1 MRRGRL
7 FAFSRFFVRR
17 YIGRWQA
24 DVPERQGP
32 AVYVCSHTN
41 LLGPLAALCWLP
53 FPVRPW
59 VYHVFMEK
67 GSCRAQYRD
76 FTFPKRFG
84 MPGPLAGL
92 CAWASAGY
100 VSRLMA
106 SLGGIPVYRGSRR
119 IIETFR
125 ETIAALQAGDP
136 VLIFP
141 DVDYTSSS
149 TGSGAGF
156 PPPRW
161 TLCPCAWRQRRDG
174 LSPDRRCAS
183 TAPRTGGRSWSGC
196 GRPCGG
202 RSTARSGERGG
213 GVGQRCLRPLLCFPR
228 ARRLRQ
234 RRKNMQHTMYKHGNA
249 SREGS
254 AGGGEHNRKSV
265 VSRNFRVTC
274 TRRDWR
280 SLWILE
286 KLCIA

>member
-84 MPGPLAGL
+84 MPGPLAGF

-141 DVDYTSSS
+141 DVDYTDE
-149 TGSGAGF
+149 GAGIGAVYNGF
-156 PPPRW
+156 LKLDRFWSRVSSAPLDFVPLR
-161 TLCPCAWRQRRDG
+161 LEAEERRIVAGPAVRFDRAA
-174 LSPDRRCAS
+174 DRREELV
-183 TAPRTGGRSWSGC
+183 RVR
-196 GRPCGG
+196 
-202 RSTARSGERGG
+202 E
-213 GVGQRCLRPLLCFPR
+213 
-228 ARRLRQ
+228 ARR
-234 RRKNMQHTMYKHGNA
+234 
-249 SREGS
+249 REINRANLS
-254 AGGGEHNRKSV
+254 AP
-265 VSRNFRVTC
+265 
-274 TRRDWR
+274 
-280 SLWILE
+280 
-286 KLCIA
+286 